1 MKKTLKNS
9 KMVEMLRQLQPLLPR
24 RDKIGYVAARNHRRL
39 ADSLVEYERF
49 RNSLIEKYG
58 EHEKDEN
65 GKELPTILLSMS
77 SPNFKMFSEEMAPF
91 NEMEHEVEIMT
102 LPYDEAIGNLSG
114 EEILS
119 VDWMF
124 EDSEV
129 TADG

>member
-9 KMVEMLRQLQPLLPR
+9 KMVEMIRQLQPLLSR

-39 ADSLVEYERF
+39 ADSLTEYERF

-58 EHEKDEN
+58 EHEQDEKGN
-65 GKELPTILLSMS
+65 ALPTISLSMN
-77 SPNFKMFSEEMAPF
+77 SPNFKIFAEEMAPF

-114 EEILS
+114 EEILA

-124 EDSEV
+124 KDSEV